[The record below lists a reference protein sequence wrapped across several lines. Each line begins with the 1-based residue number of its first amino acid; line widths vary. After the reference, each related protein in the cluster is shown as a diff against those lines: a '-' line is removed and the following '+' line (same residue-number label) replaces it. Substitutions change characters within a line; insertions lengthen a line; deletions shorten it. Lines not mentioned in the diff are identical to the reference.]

1 MPLPKRL
8 AALLLRAYAV
18 LPYLSIGYPSLW
30 GRYKLVTHPFATD
43 QEVTQKGEGQSMGNG
58 VCYYSIL
65 STLTVHHSVS
75 LPSPFDLH
83 VLGAPLAFILS
94 YDQTL

>member
-8 AALLLRAYAV
+8 ATLLLRAYAV

-43 QEVTQKGEGQSMGNG
+43 QEMTQKEECGWILLFVEKTI
-58 VCYYSIL
+58 YSAFCVI
-65 STLTVHHSVS
+65 SITVRLACVRRTASVHPE
-75 LPSPFDLH
+75 L
-83 VLGAPLAFILS
+83 
-94 YDQTL
+94 

>member
-8 AALLLRAYAV
+8 AALLLRDYAV
-18 LPYLSIGYPSLW
+18 LTPLSWRYPSLW
-30 GRYKLVTHPFATD
+30 GRYKLVTHPFATETV
-43 QEVTQKGEGQSMGNG
+43 QEQAP
-58 VCYYSIL
+58 
-65 STLTVHHSVS
+65 STS
-75 LPSPFDLH
+75 FDLH

>member
-8 AALLLRAYAV
+8 AALLLRDYAV
-18 LPYLSIGYPSLW
+18 LTPLSWRYPSLW

-43 QEVTQKGEGQSMGNG
+43 LEVTQKGERE
-58 VCYYSIL
+58 YSFVRGSSI
-65 STLTVHHSVS
+65 HHSVS
-75 LPSPFDLH
+75 LPFPFDLH

>member
-8 AALLLRAYAV
+8 AALLLRDYAV
-18 LPYLSIGYPSLW
+18 LTYLSIGYPSLW
-30 GRYKLVTHPFATD
+30 GRYKLVTHPSATD
-43 QEVTQKGEGQSMGNG
+43 QEVTQKGERNFF
-58 VCYYSIL
+58 
-65 STLTVHHSVS
+65 HHSVS
-75 LPSPFDLH
+75 PPSPFDLH